1 MDTPAAV
8 FLVDLVETFGSVF
21 RDGIDPDT
29 LWGLALIAGR
39 HLSESGA
46 GDDRDVGILL
56 DAPRCTALIKRL
68 RLSGALC
75 RDDTG
80 RLAPGHA
87 RPRSRM
93 APKVRQ
99 AALDHVEDALLLFA
113 EYEGMSELRF
123 ATAGGGC

>member
-1 MDTPAAV
+1 MDTPAAA
-8 FLVDLVETFGSVF
+8 FLVDLVEIFGPVF
-21 RDGIDPDT
+21 RDGIDPES
-29 LWGLALIAGR
+29 LQGLGLIAGR

-46 GDDRDVGILL
+46 GDDRDAGILL

-75 RDDTG
+75 RDDAG
-80 RLAPGHA
+80 RLTPGHS
-87 RPRSRM
+87 RPRTRM
-93 APKVRQ
+93 APEVRQ